1 MLGDRNKPMMKRGI
15 LILLLLGFSA
25 LVPLSLQA
33 DKKKKQAETPAPEAA
48 EKQQAPDFT
57 KIVFPYEPAV
67 PRVRYMDYYATSLP
81 DFGEKKQQEKKQRW
95 MDRLAGVDPNAG
107 SKKQPKVRYALYA
120 PYGVA
125 VDSKGLLYVADTK
138 VGAIFVFN
146 TETDDVQLIKNGS
159 EAHFKS
165 ILGLAIDDADHL
177 FVSDNGLHV
186 VEEFDAHHKYVGSFG
201 AEVLRGPC
209 GIALDSENRYL
220 YVVDTDLDQVIVF
233 DADTRA
239 VIRRMG
245 TTGKNHTLTDPG
257 EFAKPTN
264 AAVDKDG
271 NLYVTDTLNDR
282 VEVFDADGAFIR
294 AWGKNGDGAGNFA
307 RPKGIAIDV
316 DNHVWV
322 ADAMLNRIQIFTPE
336 GQLLLAFGNFGI
348 MPGQFQALTGITIDK
363 FNRVFAAEQLL
374 GRVQMFRYYTDTEAK
389 AELERRKAGMGPKKD
404 STVAQ
409 KVSSGSAPPPPP
421 PPAAAD
427 SAQNAQTPA
436 ADSASPVTQQQA
448 PQATGAFSKI
458 PSMNPQAQGKP
469 Q

>member
-1 MLGDRNKPMMKRGI
+1 MLEGRMK
-15 LILLLLGFSA
+15 LITKSGVVTVLLLA
-25 LVPLSLQA
+25 LSGLAPVSLHA
-33 DKKKKQAETPAPEAA
+33 GKKKNQPAQPAAAPAQKQDI
-48 EKQQAPDFT
+48 PDFT

-67 PRVRYMDYYATSLP
+67 PRVRYLDYFATSLP
-81 DFGEKKQQEKKQRW
+81 DFGTDKNQPQQKQKW

-107 SKKQPKVRYALYA
+107 SKKAPKTRYALYA

-138 VGAIFVFN
+138 VGAVFVFN
-146 TETDDVQLIKNGS
+146 TETDDVQLIRNGA

-186 VEEFDAHHKYVGSFG
+186 VEEFDAKNHKYIGAFG

-209 GIALDSENRYL
+209 GIAIDPENRYL

-239 VIRRMG
+239 VIRRIG

-257 EFAKPTN
+257 DFAKPTN

-282 VEVFDADGAFIR
+282 VEVFDADSNFIR
-294 AWGKNGDGAGNFA
+294 AWGKNGDGPGNFA
-307 RPKGIAIDV
+307 RPKGIAV
-316 DNHVWV
+316 DGDGHVWV
-322 ADAMLNRIQIFTPE
+322 ADAMLNRIQIFTPD
-336 GQLLLAFGNFGI
+336 GHMLLAFGNFGI
-348 MPGQFQALTGITIDK
+348 MPAQFQALTGITIDK
-363 FNRVFAAEQLL
+363 FNRVFAAEQIL
-374 GRVQMFRYYTDTEAK
+374 GRVQMFRYYTDAEAK
-389 AELERRKAGMGPKKD
+389 AELEKRKARMG

-409 KVSSGSAPPPPP
+409 KTGSSSAT
-421 PPAAAD
+421 PPAA
-427 SAQNAQTPA
+427 SAAAGSPPTNAPA
-436 ADSASPVTQQQA
+436 PAVDSASPAKQEQA
-448 PQATGAFSKI
+448 PQAGVFSKV
-458 PSMNPQAQGKP
+458 PTMNPPAQGKP
-469 Q
+469 